1 MKRDDRPDHGPHP
14 QLWAQ
19 VAAFAGVALTV
30 LAVTAFGVLV
40 LFLDTMSRFD

>member
-1 MKRDDRPDHGPHP
+1 MKRYDRPDQGPP
-14 QLWAQ
+14 PPLWAR

-30 LAVTAFGVLV
+30 LTVTAFGVLV